1 MKDPVI
7 KVEKLTKVFGSFV
20 AVDRVSFTVNR
31 GEIFGFLGSNGAGK
45 TTTIRMLCG
54 LLPPSS
60 GRAWILGLDVASQGK
75 LLRPKLGYMSQRFS
89 LYTDLTVEENMVFWG
104 RAYGLEGT
112 RLRERIAWGLQLAD
126 LAEQK
131 GILLRQL
138 PLGFRQ
144 RLALAVALLHEPA
157 VVFLDEPTSG
167 VDPEARREFWEVI
180 DRLSQGG
187 GPAAAHPPIRGLV
200 PPGPPSRA
208 LAEPDARSPLAH
220 PQDPPPQPPQRTT
233 ILVTTHALDEA
244 ERCHRVAFMHQGQL
258 LALDSVAGLKSQ
270 LPEGRLFRLRTPQAS
285 LALEILEAHPQ
296 VEEVALFGSDLHLLL
311 KASEATAS
319 LTQAL
324 AAAGATSCQWQPL
337 RPSLEDAFIFL
348 IRQSQRKENA

>member
-7 KVEKLTKVFGSFV
+7 KVEELTKVFGSFV
-20 AVDRVSFTVNR
+20 AVDGVSFTVNR

-180 DRLSQGG
+180 DRLSQEG
-187 GPAAAHPPIRGLV
+187 
-200 PPGPPSRA
+200 
-208 LAEPDARSPLAH
+208 
-220 PQDPPPQPPQRTT
+220 TT

-285 LALEILEAHPQ
+285 LALEVLEAHPQ
-296 VEEVALFGSDLHLLL
+296 VEEVALFGSDLHVLL

-324 AAAGATSCQWQPL
+324 AAAGATPCQWQPL